1 MSKLFLAALILVLF
15 FYRCNSQ
22 SLDSLV
28 LLIKDMQRGEND
40 SVRLASNEKFL
51 IAFEKILLQNGSFSK
66 KFDSLKNVS
75 VQSPEDKK
83 FKIYTWV
90 IPHFDGDV
98 YNYYGF
104 IQLHTDTSDLLI
116 RLNDSTSVIQ
126 KPESEKLNPE
136 RWLGAVYYS
145 IIPIKKSG
153 KKYYTILGWK
163 GKDQKQSQKI
173 IEILY
178 FDGNKVKFGYP
189 LIKTGSVFR
198 NRMIFSFN
206 AQTSMTLHFDKKYK
220 GIVFDHFTSNI
231 NNSSETINGSEGTY
245 DALKNK
251 KGKWIL
257 IKNVDV
263 GTKWEPSENLP
274 RPPKL
279 N

>member
-1 MSKLFLAALILVLF
+1 MSKLFLAALILVLDF
-15 FYRCNSQ
+15 NRCNSQ

-66 KFDSLKNVS
+66 NFDSLKNVS

-90 IPHFDGDV
+90 IPHYDGDV

-104 IQLHTDTSDLLI
+104 IQLHTDTSDILI

-145 IIPIKKSG
+145 IIPINKSG
-153 KKYYTILGWK
+153 KKYYTLLGWK